1 MLLQR
6 DISTINSA
14 DREINWQRLL
24 WTSLV
29 IDDPVNTSVSACRG
43 FVQSSERLNVP
54 ALTESFI
61 TLLEETSPSCKKFI
75 SSLTHYLFFRL
86 NLLLRWTLFCYSCWF
101 VPCFGQQMHIPWR
114 TSKYVLSFPTYNLLT
129 ENYFWTDQVWSKR
142 HRQTNASSFRT
153 FSISNYSNLLMFLV
167 D

>member
-1 MLLQR
+1 MLAYAAKWLSKLSTFKKYFMQLSQIKSRILRGKEPSLHLVTTNMLLQLH
-6 DISTINSA
+6 ISTENSA

-75 SSLTHYLFFRL
+75 SSLTHLFFRL
-86 NLLLRWTLFCYSCWF
+86 NSLLRWILFCYSCWF
-101 VPCFGQQMHIPWR
+101 VPCFGQQMHIP
-114 TSKYVLSFPTYNLLT
+114 
-129 ENYFWTDQVWSKR
+129 
-142 HRQTNASSFRT
+142 
-153 FSISNYSNLLMFLV
+153 
-167 D
+167 